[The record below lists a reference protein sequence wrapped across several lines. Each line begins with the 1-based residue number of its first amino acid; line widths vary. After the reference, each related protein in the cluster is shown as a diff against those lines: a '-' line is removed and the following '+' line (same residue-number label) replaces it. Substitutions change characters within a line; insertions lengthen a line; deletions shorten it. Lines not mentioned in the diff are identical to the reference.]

1 MVVDGTIVH
10 CGSGGRGCLIGVSSF
25 MLRKYGRPAGRV
37 MFMWMDGWRGGR
49 AGWSAPRH
57 IVVGR

>member
-25 MLRKYGRPAGRV
+25 MLRDVSCGWTAGCGSGRGGARDGVRPA
-37 MFMWMDGWRGGR
+37 
-49 AGWSAPRH
+49 
-57 IVVGR
+57 IL